1 VAQVDIVN
9 RAIEF
14 AAKAH
19 RHQVRKGTNTPY
31 ITHPYAIGLMLTR
44 AGFDPEVVAAGLL
57 HDTVED
63 TDVTPED
70 ILEEFGERVASIV
83 EGASEPNRG
92 ARWEERKE
100 HTVEYLRTAPY
111 EVRAVACADKLHNLT
126 TIADDYVLEGEAV
139 WSRFHRNRAA
149 QEWYYRSLLDSLCNH
164 VPPGQPP
171 LPFCAE
177 FSALVERVFSSD

>member
-1 VAQVDIVN
+1 MDIVN

-19 RHQVRKGTNTPY
+19 RNQVRKGTNTPY

-44 AGFDPEVVAAGLL
+44 AAFDPEVVAAGLL

-63 TDVTPED
+63 TDTTLED
-70 ILEEFGERVASIV
+70 IRELFGERVARVV
-83 EGASEPNRG
+83 EGASEPDKG

-100 HTVEYLRTAPY
+100 HTIHYLRTATY
-111 EVRAVACADKLHNLT
+111 EVRAVACADKLHNLS
-126 TIADDYVLEGEAV
+126 TIADDYVIEGEAV
-139 WSRFHRNRAA
+139 WSRFHRDRAA

-164 VPPGQPP
+164 IPPGQPP

-177 FSALVERVFSSD
+177 FSALVESVFGA